1 MPSIKKGRIFIID
14 LSPRGK
20 NQQFS
25 RGEYSGE
32 EFLRGSFTWRRA
44 VGAKEG
50 TCNPLFGRSV
60 NPMPTTL
67 LSAPLPRF
75 SDLPTALAW
84 SAFVMHRVKSSYH
97 PFWIFESHCSSTCLF
112 SDTFF
117 TLTHYIYSTCTL
129 CFKHLGQNKW
139 TYILLFP
146 VGFAF
151 WLNIIK

>member
-1 MPSIKKGRIFIID
+1 MFGVSNGHYLGESFSVRWGTKKCLALKKGRIFIID

-44 VGAKEG
+44 VGAREG

-67 LSAPLPRF
+67 LSAPPPDF
-75 SDLPTALAW
+75 
-84 SAFVMHRVKSSYH
+84 
-97 PFWIFESHCSSTCLF
+97 
-112 SDTFF
+112 
-117 TLTHYIYSTCTL
+117 
-129 CFKHLGQNKW
+129 
-139 TYILLFP
+139 
-146 VGFAF
+146 
-151 WLNIIK
+151 

>member
-32 EFLRGSFTWRRA
+32 EFLSGSFTWRRA
-44 VGAKEG
+44 VGARED

-60 NPMPTTL
+60 NPIPTRVL
-67 LSAPLPRF
+67 GRLCPLHCYVPPSPGF

-97 PFWIFESHCSSTCLF
+97 PFWIFESHCSSTTCLF

-117 TLTHYIYSTCTL
+117 ALTHYIYST
-129 CFKHLGQNKW
+129 
-139 TYILLFP
+139 YIQLVLF
-146 VGFAF
+146 V
-151 WLNIIK
+151 LNI